1 MVTLILLIIDTKILF
16 ILHFISSYFITLEL
30 YIRPS
35 NTMTLFKTI
44 TATTTAATT
53 ITITVIIIIIIIM
66 ISTTIFQKITEKLD
80 KMTYFVL
87 TILGVLLPPKVLYG
101 TQR

>member
-1 MVTLILLIIDTKILF
+1 
-16 ILHFISSYFITLEL
+16 
-30 YIRPS
+30 
-35 NTMTLFKTI
+35 MTLFKTI

-53 ITITVIIIIIIIM
+53 ITTTVIIIIIIIM

-87 TILGVLLPPKVLYG
+87 TILGVLLPAKVLYG

>member
-1 MVTLILLIIDTKILF
+1 MVTLILLIIDTNILF
-16 ILHFISSYFITLEL
+16 ILPFISSYFITLEL

-53 ITITVIIIIIIIM
+53 ITTTVIIIIIIIIIIIKIIITM
-66 ISTTIFQKITEKLD
+66 ISTTIFQNIT
-80 KMTYFVL
+80 
-87 TILGVLLPPKVLYG
+87 
-101 TQR
+101 

>member
-1 MVTLILLIIDTKILF
+1 MLTLILLIIDTKILF

-53 ITITVIIIIIIIM
+53 ITTTVIIIIIIIM

-87 TILGVLLPPKVLYG
+87 TILGVLLPAKVLYG

>member
-16 ILHFISSYFITLEL
+16 RLPFISSYFITLEL

-53 ITITVIIIIIIIM
+53 ITTTVIIIIIIIM

>member
-53 ITITVIIIIIIIM
+53 ITTTVIIIIIIIM

>member
-16 ILHFISSYFITLEL
+16 ILPFISSYFITLEL
-30 YIRPS
+30 YIRRS

-53 ITITVIIIIIIIM
+53 ITTTVIIITTM
-66 ISTTIFQKITEKLD
+66 ISTTIFQNITEKLD